1 MTESTY
7 VRLPLNTKNMQLP
20 EHDALDI
27 AKLSSV
33 FRDTTNAYKFYWFLS
48 ILDSLRDKGE
58 SSITQKDIALRM
70 LANAWYPLDYFKL
83 SFGSKDGFKK
93 VAQFISSKMTVDNRP
108 NSRSLFDQ
116 IKQNFSEKDLI
127 ELTQE
132 TKKLYRWV
140 PFRFVRPFIEAEIKG
155 ILDQNV
161 NAAIIRICDELFESQ
176 PHRVMYRFVG
186 DSIELNRIWVDY
198 LQKHQGILRGFIF
211 WHLVKFMQKNN
222 PNVIGLS
229 EKLQKPTQRD
239 LKAANRFWK
248 GYIAENPDATCIYS
262 GQIITDE
269 NLSLDH
275 FLPWSY
281 VAHDQLWNIIPT
293 PKNINSA
300 KNDRLPSLE
309 AYFEGF
315 STLQYKAVQFYL
327 KKGNHQLPEDYTYLF
342 RENLY
347 DMSLETFQDVLRKQ
361 ITPQWQTAQNLGFP
375 YPFIHVEK

>member
-1 MTESTY
+1 
-7 VRLPLNTKNMQLP
+7 MQLP
-20 EHDALDI
+20 EHEALDI

-48 ILDSLRDKGE
+48 ILDSLRDNGE
-58 SSITQKDIALRM
+58 SLISQKDIALRM

-83 SFGSKDGFKK
+83 SFGAQDGFKD
-93 VAQFISSKMTVDNRP
+93 VAKFISSKMTVDNRP
-108 NSRSLFDQ
+108 NSPSLFNQ
-116 IKQNFSEKDLI
+116 IKGRFSEIELEKLSIEIKDL
-127 ELTQE
+127 
-132 TKKLYRWV
+132 YRYV
-140 PFRFVRPFIEAEIKG
+140 PYRFVRPFFEAETH
-155 ILDQNV
+155 
-161 NAAIIRICDELFESQ
+161 AISDHLVKNQMIVLCNQFFESH
-176 PHRVMYRFVG
+176 PHRVMYSFVG

-281 VAHDQLWNIIPT
+281 VVHDQLWNIIPT